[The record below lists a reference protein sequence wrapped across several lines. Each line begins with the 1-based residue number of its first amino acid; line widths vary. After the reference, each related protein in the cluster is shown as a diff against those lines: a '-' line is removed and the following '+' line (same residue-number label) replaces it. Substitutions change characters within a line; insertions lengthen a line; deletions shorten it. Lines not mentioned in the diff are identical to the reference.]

1 MTIKAKGQISVVDIT
16 DAYSV
21 TLTSETY
28 TFVGNTTGAPAGLSC
43 STEVVAYNGTTLCSS
58 VTITAANIKCP
69 TGISATVTNNGTS
82 SPTVTF
88 KTTATITTACEATIP
103 VTITGTGVTINK
115 KFSFAVAKT
124 GATGA
129 TGAAGKD
136 GQMLY
141 AVCSTAAGT
150 AAKVA
155 TLASGTI
162 TLKAGVS
169 VSVKFTYANNVS
181 SPTLNVNGTGAKSIR
196 VNGAAI
202 TSAAY
207 YWVAGAVITLVYDGT
222 YWNVSDAGSLYK
234 ASEASKTATNFI
246 EFDESNGLLVGDK
259 TDGTW
264 NGYRTQITSS
274 AFNILDAAGT
284 MLASYGEKLVE
295 LGKNATDAVIKLC
308 GGKGIIR
315 FVTEDYYDYLELT
328 SKNIR
333 LRADNLASLYHYFYD
348 GNYHA
353 TKSLVNAS
361 ETGIEMYARTS
372 SNIDPETQIGTWDQ
386 SYFYIEPLS
395 IYGESKGEVRFTARD
410 NIRLSSEFGNV
421 NINSGDDD
429 NDGVFINGKNIIDLI
444 HPVGSQIYNSKKD
457 FDPNKY
463 YPGTTWVRIKGYV
476 LAGINEGD
484 GLPSHLTFD
493 KASGSKIGATHQDLR
508 AWIGA
513 YDANVNNLGYRAEGK
528 VSGENFTYG
537 FNHGAAIASI
547 GFDRINHTTM
557 VSNTSGQTQ
566 VSVIQPTQLTYIWER
581 TA

>member
-1 MTIKAKGQISVVDIT
+1 MTIKAKDQISVVDIT

-28 TFVGNTTGAPAGLSC
+28 TFVGNTTGAPSGLSC
-43 STEVVAYNGTTLCSS
+43 STQIVAYNGSTLCSS

-69 TGISATVTNNGTS
+69 TGITATVTNNGTS

-103 VTITGTGVTINK
+103 VTITGAGITINK

-129 TGAAGKD
+129 TGPQGATGATGPAGKD

-141 AVCSTAAGT
+141 ATCGTAAGT

-169 VSVKFTYANNVS
+169 VYVKFTYANNVS
-181 SPTLNVNGTGAKSIR
+181 SPTLNVNGTGAKTIR

-207 YWVAGAVITLVYDGT
+207 YWVAGAVIALVYDGT

-246 EFDESNGLLVGDK
+246 EFDKSNGLLVGDK

-284 MLASYGEKLVE
+284 MLASYGEKLIE
-295 LGKNATDAVIKLC
+295 LGKNATDAIIKIC

-315 FVTEDYYDYLELT
+315 YVTEDNYDYLELT

-333 LRADNLASLYHYFYD
+333 LRADNLASLYQHYYD

-353 TKSLVNAS
+353 TMNAVNAYK
-361 ETGIEMYARTS
+361 TGIEIYSRTS
-372 SNIDPETQIGTWDQ
+372 SNIDPETQIGSWDI
-386 SYFYIEPLS
+386 SSFGIEPYS
-395 IYGESKGEVRFTARD
+395 IWAESGSEINFVADD
-410 NIRLSSEFGNV
+410 NITIGSTFGNV
-421 NINSGDDD
+421 YINSSTDD

-463 YPGTTWVRIKGYV
+463 YPGTTWKRIKGYV

-484 GLPSHLTFD
+484 TDTNVRTSFSQGPGKTI
-493 KASGSKIGATHQDLR
+493 GSKWLQQHSHQQKV
-508 AWIGA
+508 A
-513 YDANVNNLGYRAEGK
+513 ANEQGNVYRRK
-528 VSGENFTYG
+528 DYSGEGNAGEYQQFLDTY
-537 FNHGAAIASI
+537 
-547 GFDRINHTTM
+547 
-557 VSNTSGQTQ
+557 NTGDGDAQN
-566 VSVIQPTQLTYIWER
+566 IQPTQLTYIWER